1 MRRPASPVRGLLWG
15 GGAVALLLSAV
26 ARGPASPYEP
36 PPAFALYAADAIA
49 LLRGHAGD
57 VPGDIGDTAGDGE
70 DTPGRANDED
80 LQVQPRGVLGTR
92 GGVLVPT

>member
-1 MRRPASPVRGLLWG
+1 M
-15 GGAVALLLSAV
+15 ALLLSAV

-57 VPGDIGDTAGDGE
+57 TPGDGE
-70 DTPGRANDED
+70 DTPEHASAKD
-80 LQVQPRGVLGTR
+80 LQVRPCGVLGTCD
-92 GGVLVPT
+92 GVLGTCG